1 MNIEKGIVQVFSD
14 KTLVDYSHPWT
25 FTHRER
31 STGSGFAVELEGFKK
46 PTKYIITNAH
56 CVNDSTYTTV
66 RKQGISRTFKA
77 VIEAIGYEV
86 DLAILS
92 VEDSQFWEDVTILR
106 IGKMPHKLSNVHVY
120 GFPLGGHNISI
131 TQGVVN
137 RIRII
142 PYFNTTKGVTI
153 QIDAPINFGNSGG
166 PALDDSGAVVGVA
179 FAGEDDAR
187 TQNMGYL
194 IPGII
199 IEFFFSMIQKYK
211 TFKGICDLGISFQ
224 KMHNA
229 TLREYYELP
238 PSIGGVLI
246 THINENSSLKQ
257 LVEPGDIITKLNGIP
272 VDTDGT
278 IAMRDVLMKRQK
290 VDLIPLVSEERIS
303 FTNLISLHLPD
314 EEAIMTIWN
323 NGKTKDV
330 HFKTR
335 LRDFLVPLLPY
346 QASPSYFIVSGLV
359 FVPLTYMMIERL
371 LESDEY
377 DLSHMLMYAEEE
389 KTFPDHQKIVLTEIL
404 LSEMTDGFNNKMDI
418 LYAIND
424 IEIKNLRHMFTV
436 VNEQTK
442 KKPYI
447 MITFENSPDVIVLK
461 SSEVR
466 KYSRSIAI
474 DQIGVSD
481 IYYNDD
487 DQTSTSKVVKA
498 AKHRELQRSMK
509 VQELMDEDALAPESK
524 IENPN
529 KTKNKTPKL
538 KQASKKQENP

>member
-14 KTLVDYSHPWT
+14 KTVVDYSHPWT
-25 FTHRER
+25 FSHRER
-31 STGSGFAVELEGFKK
+31 STGSGFAVELHGFLK
-46 PTKYIITNAH
+46 PTKYILTNAH

-66 RKQGISRTFKA
+66 RKQGVSRTFKA

-92 VEDSQFWEDVTILR
+92 IDDPQFWEDVTILR
-106 IGKMPHKLSNVHVY
+106 IGKMPHKLANVHVY

-179 FAGEDDAR
+179 FAGEDDSR

-199 IEFFFSMIQKYK
+199 IDFFFRMIQKYK
-211 TFKGICDLGISFQ
+211 TFRGICDLGISFQ
-224 KMHNA
+224 KMHNSV
-229 TLREYYELP
+229 LREYYDMP
-238 PSIGGVLI
+238 PSQGGVLI
-246 THINENSSLKQ
+246 TYVNENSSLRR
-257 LVEPGDIITKLNGIP
+257 LVQPGDIITKLDGIP
-272 VDTDGT
+272 IDTDGT
-278 IAMRDVLMKRQK
+278 IAMRDVLMSRQK
-290 VDLIPLVSEERIS
+290 ADLIPLVSEERIA

-314 EEAIMTIWN
+314 EHSVMTIWSD
-323 NGKTKDV
+323 GKSRDV
-330 HFKTR
+330 SFKTR

-371 LESDEY
+371 MDSEDY
-377 DLSHMLMYAEEE
+377 DISHLLMYAEEE
-389 KTFPDHQKIVLTEIL
+389 KLFPDQQKIVLTEIL

-424 IEIKNLRHMFTV
+424 IEIKNLKHMFMV

-442 KKPYI
+442 KKPYL
-447 MITFENSPDVIVLK
+447 MITFENSPNVIVLK
-461 SSEVR
+461 SSDVR

-481 IYYNDD
+481 IYYNDEE
-487 DQTSTSKVVKA
+487 QTGTSRIVKA
-498 AKHRELQRSMK
+498 AKHRELQRSSK
-509 VQELMDEDALAPESK
+509 VEEPVDDDALAPVAK
-524 IENPN
+524 
-529 KTKNKTPKL
+529 
-538 KQASKKQENP
+538 SKKGKKEKL